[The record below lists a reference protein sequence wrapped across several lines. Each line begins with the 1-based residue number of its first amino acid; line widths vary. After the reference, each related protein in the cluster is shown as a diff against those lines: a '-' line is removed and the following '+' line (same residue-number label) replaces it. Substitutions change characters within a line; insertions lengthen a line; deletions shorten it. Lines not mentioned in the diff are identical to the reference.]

1 MKLRTRSCVI
11 RWHKKCKLTN
21 PEDYFFPGLGSS
33 LAILTSNAML
43 LNLDYRID
51 GFNSLSLSGL
61 YDINKYGRLFSL
73 EYTRNILSGF
83 DFKLGVTKIIGND
96 NAPLDNLGQEY
107 RFNAMEDFSHLR
119 MQFYYAF

>member
-1 MKLRTRSCVI
+1 MT
-11 RWHKKCKLTN
+11 
-21 PEDYFFPGLGSS
+21 
-33 LAILTSNAML
+33 
-43 LNLDYRID
+43 LNLDFKID